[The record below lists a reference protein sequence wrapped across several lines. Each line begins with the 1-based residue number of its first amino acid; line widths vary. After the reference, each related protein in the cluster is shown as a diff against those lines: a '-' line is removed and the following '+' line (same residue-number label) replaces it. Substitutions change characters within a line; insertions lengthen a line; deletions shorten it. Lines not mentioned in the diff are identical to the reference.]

1 MTQNA
6 RLRSGLAT
14 AAMKKRA
21 NLRRVIGAVKLGST
35 EQLKH
40 SVL

>member
-6 RLRSGLAT
+6 GLRSGLAT
-14 AAMKKRA
+14 AAMKRA